1 MEPLGGGKKKK
12 KKKEEMSQKQC
23 LDGHN
28 RTCHV
33 YIYMCLYIYIYIYIY
48 KINSNNKKNIGVSL
62 NGDIQKLLG
71 HGPGKPVIGAPVHVQ
86 KIGRQ
91 IESYWTVSNWFL
103 YTFCFQYSTLH

>member
-1 MEPLGGGKKKK
+1 
-12 KKKEEMSQKQC
+12 MSQKQC

-33 YIYMCLYIYIYIYIY
+33 YIYMCFYIYIY